1 MNWFNILKYYKL
13 NSDGTYSW
21 FNQKDYDSKR
31 RVDEQ
36 NIHRDHFL
44 SIIATNAELE
54 LPEIEQRAAEA
65 EKKETEL
72 LNTIKD
78 MDIKYNKSLSKLT
91 AKRDERKSR
100 RGIEFWNNKI
110 EEFKEQYKK
119 QISTFKDAVDEQ
131 KTNKMKAEQD
141 LEEYRRYNQ
150 SGKEFIDMAKEYGW
164 NLPDELDSFLR
175 LLDVEWGV
183 TPEAIEGVLGLMP
196 SETEER
202 DERRWKDGLR
212 RTDVPMQDESVI
224 MSILTQLISRGIAPK
239 DITKYTIHDE
249 LGIDHRDLGT
259 KWNKKD
265 DEQLNKLIEMRAKS
279 YRPMSEAERKWRGL

>member
-21 FNQKDYDSKR
+21 FNQKDYDSRR

>member
-1 MNWFNILKYYKL
+1 MIAIIEV
-13 NSDGTYSW
+13 SD
-21 FNQKDYDSKR
+21 
-31 RVDEQ
+31 DEKK
-36 NIHRDHFL
+36 
-44 SIIATNAELE
+44 
-54 LPEIEQRAAEA
+54 AEA

-150 SGKEFIDMAKEYGW
+150 SGKEFIDMAKEYG
-164 NLPDELDSFLR
+164 R
-175 LLDVEWGV
+175 
-183 TPEAIEGVLGLMP
+183 T
-196 SETEER
+196 
-202 DERRWKDGLR
+202 KD
-212 RTDVPMQDESVI
+212 
-224 MSILTQLISRGIAPK
+224 
-239 DITKYTIHDE
+239 
-249 LGIDHRDLGT
+249 
-259 KWNKKD
+259 
-265 DEQLNKLIEMRAKS
+265 
-279 YRPMSEAERKWRGL
+279 